1 MHCLENQDTTVILQH
16 LFNVYPTQK
25 EHKEGSAMAITST
38 GNRISEFSSEFLQQ
52 LQKILSIWAHL
63 ELKDKTPATQSAFFF
78 FLMPTTVVPMVL
90 KGVPLLGNLHSFY
103 QTNNENYFYSNIK
116 AYIFSLL
123 SDHAYIFCLLV
134 SFTKLSSL
142 SSTVLP
148 ISICMADMI
157 DKHLLNKWWINNM
170 GKRLKS
176 QNGDCCFL

>member
-78 FLMPTTVVPMVL
+78 F
-90 KGVPLLGNLHSFY
+90 NAY
-103 QTNNENYFYSNIK
+103 YS
-116 AYIFSLL
+116 
-123 SDHAYIFCLLV
+123 C
-134 SFTKLSSL
+134 
-142 SSTVLP
+142 P
-148 ISICMADMI
+148 
-157 DKHLLNKWWINNM
+157 
-170 GKRLKS
+170 
-176 QNGDCCFL
+176 NGT